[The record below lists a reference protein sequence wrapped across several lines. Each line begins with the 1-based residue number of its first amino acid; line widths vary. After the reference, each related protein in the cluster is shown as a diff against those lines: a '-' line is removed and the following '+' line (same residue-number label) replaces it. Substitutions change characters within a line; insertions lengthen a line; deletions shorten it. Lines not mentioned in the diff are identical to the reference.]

1 MTRIVS
7 RGAMAG
13 GVTLVAL
20 WLIFARHEPAPA
32 AVSTVLTPPL
42 ANRAHDSLAPDTTEP
57 RELALFQVIVRAR
70 QAAVQEART
79 LVPLP
84 ESGRLPFAP
93 SVVSRK
99 GGGNRDLEA
108 SRRTAKKLADI
119 AFAHGITLE
128 ELEDIDRRGEAEGWP
143 TTP

>member
-1 MTRIVS
+1 
-7 RGAMAG
+7 MAG

-20 WLIFARHEPAPA
+20 WLIFARHDPAPA
-32 AVSTVLTPPL
+32 AVSTVLTPPP
-42 ANRAHDSLAPDTTEP
+42 ASRAHDSPAPVTAGP
-57 RELALFQVIVRAR
+57 RELALFRVIVRTR
-70 QAAVQEART
+70 QAAVLESRT

-93 SVVSRK
+93 SVSRK
-99 GGGNRDLEA
+99 GAANGNLEA

-119 AFAHGITLE
+119 AYAHGITLE